1 LIILRNKIKIIFKGS
16 IYRISGDEFVCLYK
30 GNKIDLLLITFNEN
44 IVNSFEMGILFFGVS
59 IGYAKF
65 PQDANT
71 LEELITKADSAM
83 YKEKKQVKKIFR
95 AIAMK

>member
-44 IVNSFEMGILFFGVS
+44 IVNSFEMGILFLVLVS
-59 IGYAKF
+59 VMQNFLKMQIHWKNWLQKRTVPCIKKKSKSKKF
-65 PQDANT
+65 SEPLQWN
-71 LEELITKADSAM
+71 
-83 YKEKKQVKKIFR
+83 
-95 AIAMK
+95 

>member
-1 LIILRNKIKIIFKGS
+1 
-16 IYRISGDEFVCLYK
+16 
-30 GNKIDLLLITFNEN
+30 
-44 IVNSFEMGILFFGVS
+44 M
-59 IGYAKF
+59 GYAKF